1 MKSAVLLAL
10 WLVLGPTS
18 LSADPLAC
26 LGPGCPAG
34 FNLISVS
41 DPGRYGVLIVAPDS
55 GCRRVR
61 FRVQMADGDLLGLT
75 PPLEPGELAVV
86 RFTRQFAPGDHAL
99 TIAADGCDTRPAAT
113 RRVTLTKTG
122 PDHGWRAAG

>member
-1 MKSAVLLAL
+1 MKSAFLLAV
-10 WLVLGPTS
+10 WLAIGPTS

-26 LGPGCPAG
+26 FAPGCPAG

-41 DPGRYGVLIVAPDS
+41 DLGRYGVLIAAPDT
-55 GCRRVR
+55 GCRMVR
-61 FRVQMADGDLLGLT
+61 FRVQLAGGDLLGLT
-75 PPLEPGELAVV
+75 PPLGPGELAVV
-86 RFTRQFAPGDHAL
+86 RFGRQFAPGDHAL

-113 RRVTLTKTG
+113 RRVTLTKAG